1 MPVGGLQDGLRGRQ
15 HNCHVAVSVSL
26 ACEAASLPVAWPLYL
41 PKEWADDAER
51 RTMAVVPETVE
62 FATKTAMAL
71 SQIKHLANQDAKE
84 HFVLADAGYRV
95 RTAFREGLG
104 NFGLRYVVGV
114 TRAVTVW
121 PPQREPCIVLGD
133 APSHVEKLYT
143 KHAEFS
149 GSARRDNAWRRLDR
163 IAVAFQARPGRFN
176 GATPSTAA
184 LPTAAGINP
193 PHRRPPPPRT
203 PPAR

>member
-1 MPVGGLQDGLRGRQ
+1 
-15 HNCHVAVSVSL
+15 
-26 ACEAASLPVAWPLYL
+26 
-41 PKEWADDAER
+41 
-51 RTMAVVPETVE
+51 MAVVPETVE

-95 RTAFREGLG
+95 HTAFREGLG

-114 TRAVTVW
+114 TRAVTVR

-149 GSARRDNAWRRLDR
+149 GSARRDNAWRRPDR
-163 IAVAFQARPGRFN
+163 IAVAFHA
-176 GATPSTAA
+176 
-184 LPTAAGINP
+184 
-193 PHRRPPPPRT
+193 PH
-203 PPAR
+203 